1 MPFILD
7 PRELGVG
14 ELGVPHGPASH
25 PLFETLDSDK
35 FPELGRRR
43 CRSLKVNGVLRK
55 RAAGGPAQLSSCTGE
70 GEGPSRLSVG
80 STSGLAA

>member
-14 ELGVPHGPASH
+14 EWGVSRGPASH
-25 PLFETLDSDK
+25 PAFEALDSDK

-55 RAAGGPAQLSSCTGE
+55 RVQPVCQLSSPPHAQGKE
-70 GEGPSRLSVG
+70 RGPPDFL
-80 STSGLAA
+80 

>member
-1 MPFILD
+1 MSFILD

-14 ELGVPHGPASH
+14 EWGVSRGPASH
-25 PLFETLDSDK
+25 PGFEALDSDK

-55 RAAGGPAQLSSCTGE
+55 RVQPVRQLSSPPHAQE
-70 GEGPSRLSVG
+70 KERGPPDVL
-80 STSGLAA
+80 